1 MDNMSKSDLL
11 NCQHSLTELI
21 LTGYAQK
28 VMSKALKKYLLKKGS
43 EKMIYIMT
51 RAVDTLSFWV
61 LLCQK
66 TQKGLWFFILNESS
80 VRILT
85 QKESRSIYV
94 FKHYIAIKK
103 SCPLPRSYRS
113 KFELSPTKVV
123 FLRDF

>member
-1 MDNMSKSDLL
+1 MSKSDLL

-28 VMSKALKKYLLKKGS
+28 VMSKALKKYLLKTGS

-66 TQKGLWFFILNESS
+66 TQKGL
-80 VRILT
+80 
-85 QKESRSIYV
+85 
-94 FKHYIAIKK
+94 
-103 SCPLPRSYRS
+103 
-113 KFELSPTKVV
+113 
-123 FLRDF
+123 

>member
-28 VMSKALKKYLLKKGS
+28 VMSKALKKYLLKTGS

-66 TQKGLWFFILNESS
+66 TQKGL
-80 VRILT
+80 
-85 QKESRSIYV
+85 
-94 FKHYIAIKK
+94 
-103 SCPLPRSYRS
+103 
-113 KFELSPTKVV
+113 
-123 FLRDF
+123 